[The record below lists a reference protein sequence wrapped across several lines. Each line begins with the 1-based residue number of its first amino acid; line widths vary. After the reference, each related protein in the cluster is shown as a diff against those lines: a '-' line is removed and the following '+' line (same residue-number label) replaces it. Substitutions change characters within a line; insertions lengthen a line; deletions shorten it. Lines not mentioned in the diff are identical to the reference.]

1 MRRPTRRSIFGSR
14 VRGFGR
20 SRRRPTP
27 SSILSL
33 MIRRPPRPTPS
44 SNRRSA
50 QRNAMSAFNRLQ
62 SRATSRSRARP
73 TQARRTN
80 RSSVPTQARRRSRPS
95 LADIYKRSSRTRRRN
110 TGLRDRRMS
119 PTQARRSR
127 SPLGRRLASN
137 RRAIGRIFNR
147 RRR

>member
-27 SSILSL
+27 SS
-33 MIRRPPRPTPS
+33 RRRPTPS

-50 QRNAMSAFNRLQ
+50 QQNAMSAFNRTQ
-62 SRATSRSRARP
+62 GRAASRSGA
-73 TQARRTN
+73 T
-80 RSSVPTQARRRSRPS
+80 PTQARRRSRPS

>member
-14 VRGFGR
+14 FGR

-27 SSILSL
+27 SS
-33 MIRRPPRPTPS
+33 RRRSTPS
-44 SNRRSA
+44 SNRRLA
-50 QRNAMSAFNRLQ
+50 QRNAMSLFNRSQ
-62 SRATSRSRARP
+62 RRATSRSRARP
-73 TQARRTN
+73 TQARR
-80 RSSVPTQARRRSRPS
+80 RSRPS
-95 LADIYKRSSRTRRRN
+95 IADIYKRSPQTRRRN

-127 SPLGRRLASN
+127 SPMGRRSPMRRSLASN
-137 RRAIGRIFNR
+137 RRAIGRFFNR